1 MTSKPSFIS
10 LFSGCGGLDAGFIE
24 SGFTCKQAFDIDKKV
39 IEIHR
44 MNLGAS
50 GVVADLRKITKE
62 QLTKNGTPT
71 VVVAGSPCQGF
82 STAGKREL
90 HDPRNSLLLQA
101 GTLAIQVKPKVFI
114 AENVAGALSGEH
126 KVYWETLEHMLRS
139 AGYSTMTLKLNASD
153 LGLAQLRSRLIML
166 AWTGTREPKLEVK
179 PIRNQTLVDVLDQV
193 DGLPQH
199 EKKFLI
205 PGSSHFAISSRIDR
219 GQKLCNVRGGVASV
233 HTWEIPEVFGKTTQP
248 EKILLQTTMKLRRTE
263 RLRDFGD
270 ADPVSMDSLQ
280 REVGSRA
287 PALVESLLKKG
298 YLRALDGRFDLA
310 NTFNGKYRRLDW
322 NSVSLTVD
330 TRFGDPRYF
339 LHPSEHRSFT
349 VREAARIQGF
359 PDWFKF
365 PGRSVDSFKM
375 IGNAVPPP
383 MAKYVANVVRGLLHR

>member
-39 IEIHR
+39 IDIHR
-44 MNLGAS
+44 MNLGDS
-50 GVVADLRKITKE
+50 GTVADLRDITKE
-62 QLTKNGTPT
+62 QLLKKGKPS

-90 HDPRNSLLLQA
+90 HDPRNSLLLRA
-101 GTLAIQVKPKVFI
+101 GKIAIQVKPKVFI

-126 KVYWETLEHMLRS
+126 KIYWQDLENMLRA
-139 AGYSTMTLKLNASD
+139 AGYSTTTLKLNANE
-153 LGLAQLRSRLIML
+153 LGLAQMRSRVIML
-166 AWTGTREPKLEVK
+166 AWTGQKEPKFTSEVTM
-179 PIRNQTLVDVLDQV
+179 PTTLAEALSGVDD
-193 DGLPQH
+193 LPQH
-199 EKKFLI
+199 EKTFL
-205 PGSSHFAISSRIDR
+205 PEGSSHFLISNRIKR
-219 GQKLCNVRGGVASV
+219 GQKLCNVRGGAASI
-233 HTWEIPEVFGKTTQP
+233 HTWEIPEVFGKTTLQ
-248 EKILLQTTMKLRRTE
+248 ERIVLQTTMKLRRSE
-263 RLRDFGD
+263 RRRDFGD
-270 ADPVSMDSLQ
+270 ADPVSLDSLV
-280 REVGSRA
+280 REIGSKA
-287 PALVESLLKKG
+287 PKLVDGLVKKG
-298 YLRALDGRFDLA
+298 YMRIVEERFDLA

-322 NSVSLTVD
+322 DSISLTVD

-359 PDWFKF
+359 PDWFVF

-383 MAKYVANVVRGLLHR
+383 MAKYLADGVRGLLS